1 MDKTE
6 VENDLKTFSA
16 LEALVHS
23 DGGKI
28 LIDNLKKD
36 VVNGVETV
44 ISMYR
49 QAPEIDLRATIA
61 KLQSDLSLLRV
72 LTRSEVNKE
81 MAKNE
86 LEKMLSE

>member
-1 MDKTE
+1 MVKTE

-16 LEALVHS
+16 LEALTLS
-23 DGGKI
+23 EGGKI
-28 LIDNLKKD
+28 LIDSLKKD
-36 VVNGVETV
+36 VVNGVESV

-72 LTRSEVNKE
+72 LTRSEANKE
-81 MAKNE
+81 MAKEE
-86 LEKMLSE
+86 LEKMLAE